1 MALHLLLY
9 LSPHRATDSGFPW
22 DVIGKL
28 PYFFDRMRITNGCIS
43 DTPAMRTLSY
53 KVPVLGGAY
62 NNSVQGCADACLSL
76 KYPLSGVEYGHECRT
91 YYLSPRFA
99 APSLC
104 FPKTAVPPSTVILLR
119 HPCLIVPCSA
129 PEMAPSFVVVE
140 TALTCTTI
148 RVPTKVTPPQA
159 S

>member
-1 MALHLLLY
+1 MALQLLLY
-9 LSPHRATDSGFPW
+9 LSSHRTTDSGLPW

-28 PYFFDRMRITNGCIS
+28 PYFFDKMRITNGCIS
-43 DTPAMRTLSY
+43 DTPAMRTLSRR
-53 KVPVLGGAY
+53 VPVLGGAH
-62 NNSVQGCADACLSL
+62 NNSVQGCTDACLSL
-76 KYPLSGVEYGHECRT
+76 NYPLSGVEYGRECRT

-99 APSLC
+99 VHSLC

-119 HPCLIVPCSA
+119 HPWLIVLCSA
-129 PEMAPSFVVVE
+129 LEMAPSFVVVE

-159 S
+159 P